1 MDSNITFDPNKLS
14 IEKKKTKLTAKLKL
28 RYEQFRRI

>member
-14 IEKKKTKLTAKLKL
+14 IEKKTKLTAKLKL
-28 RYEQFRRI
+28 IYEQFRRI